1 MPGYQRS
8 EVRSSK
14 HSKYSFSFSFSD
26 RVLSNEWDATD
37 AAPAVAL
44 FEAWLNLIPPFI
56 QDNILDQLILP
67 KVQRAMS
74 DWKPR
79 RSGSGS
85 LHNIVFA
92 WLPFVGLRTDELLD
106 DAKRRVKS
114 LFRSVE
120 ISKGVPPE
128 LLLWKSVRP
137 HLHTESLTLTKF

>member
-1 MPGYQRS
+1 MSPVFHLS
-8 EVRSSK
+8 
-14 HSKYSFSFSFSD
+14 SD

-44 FEAWLNLIPPFI
+44 FEAWLDLIPPFI

-74 DWKPR
+74 DWKPK
-79 RSGSGS
+79 RSSASGS
-85 LHNIVFA
+85 LHSMVFA
-92 WLPFVGLRTDELLD
+92 WLPFLGLRVEELLS

-120 ISKGVPPE
+120 ISKGIPAE
-128 LLLWKSVRP
+128 LLLWKTVCTDPLLRDS
-137 HLHTESLTLTKF
+137 

>member
-1 MPGYQRS
+1 MICL
-8 EVRSSK
+8 
-14 HSKYSFSFSFSD
+14 
-26 RVLSNEWDATD
+26 LSNDWDATD

-79 RSGSGS
+79 RSASGS
-85 LHNIVFA
+85 LHSIVFA
-92 WLPFVGLRTDELLD
+92 WLPFVGLRMEELLG

-137 HLHTESLTLTKF
+137 HLHLESSTLTKAGGL

>member
-1 MPGYQRS
+1 M
-8 EVRSSK
+8 RSSK
-14 HSKYSFSFSFSD
+14 HSTFYCSFSFFD
-26 RVLSNEWDATD
+26 CVLSNEWDATD

-44 FEAWLNLIPPFI
+44 FEAWLDLIPPFI

-79 RSGSGS
+79 RSASGS
-85 LHNIVFA
+85 LHSIVFA
-92 WLPFVGLRTDELLD
+92 WLPVVGLRVEELLD

-114 LFRSVE
+114 LFRSIEVN
-120 ISKGVPPE
+120 KGVPPE

-137 HLHTESLTLTKF
+137 RPHRESSTLTNASGL

>member
-1 MPGYQRS
+1 M
-8 EVRSSK
+8 RSSK
-14 HSKYSFSFSFSD
+14 HSTFSCFFSFFD
-26 RVLSNEWDATD
+26 GVFSNEWDATD

-44 FEAWLNLIPPFI
+44 FEAWLDLIPPFI

-79 RSGSGS
+79 RSASGS
-85 LHNIVFA
+85 LHSIVFA
-92 WLPFVGLRTDELLD
+92 WLPVVGLRMEELLD

-114 LFRSVE
+114 LFRSIEV
-120 ISKGVPPE
+120 SKGVPPE

-137 HLHTESLTLTKF
+137 HLHLESSTLTNASGL

>member
-1 MPGYQRS
+1 M
-8 EVRSSK
+8 RSSK
-14 HSKYSFSFSFSD
+14 HSNHPYSFSCFD
-26 RVLSNEWDATD
+26 CVLSNEWDATD
-37 AAPAVAL
+37 AAPAVTL

-67 KVQRAMS
+67 KVQSAMS

-79 RSGSGS
+79 RSASGS
-85 LHNIVFA
+85 LHSIVFA
-92 WLPFVGLRTDELLD
+92 WLPFVGLRVEELLG

-137 HLHTESLTLTKF
+137 HPHLESPTLTNSLGL